1 MQYEIG
7 DIVEVDCALLQVTG
21 VIHDSEQLFITPF
34 EGGREQSI
42 KFNKI
47 VNVWRKIE
55 RAIPGT
61 AVAQHTT
68 APQAGRP
75 ASTIAQ
81 DVVHNNILPQGNNA
95 GQALGKANMKVIE
108 IERTVSGQNYSNMKM
123 KAVLSENEDP
133 IQASVELDNRIL
145 QAVAAIQEKDKV
157 AQSREQKKEDALRK
171 LVILEKLIKD
181 NESFDLPF

>member
-1 MQYEIG
+1 M
-7 DIVEVDCALLQVTG
+7 VRCV
-21 VIHDSEQLFITPF
+21 
-34 EGGREQSI
+34 
-42 KFNKI
+42 KFNT
-47 VNVWRKIE
+47 E
-55 RAIPGT
+55 GMM
-61 AVAQHTT
+61 H
-68 APQAGRP
+68 
-75 ASTIAQ
+75 
-81 DVVHNNILPQGNNA
+81 VVVSNNILPQGNNA
-95 GQALGKANMKVIE
+95 GQALARKEIMKVIE
-108 IERTVSGQNYSNMKM
+108 IERTVSGQNNSNMKM

>member
-1 MQYEIG
+1 M
-7 DIVEVDCALLQVTG
+7 L
-21 VIHDSEQLFITPF
+21 
-34 EGGREQSI
+34 
-42 KFNKI
+42 
-47 VNVWRKIE
+47 
-55 RAIPGT
+55 
-61 AVAQHTT
+61 
-68 APQAGRP
+68 
-75 ASTIAQ
+75 
-81 DVVHNNILPQGNNA
+81 VVVSNNILPQGNNA
-95 GQALGKANMKVIE
+95 RQVLGKANMKVIE

-171 LVILEKLIKD
+171 LVILEKLIKN